1 MMYEQ
6 LRERVCKLNKMLPDE
21 NLVVWTGGN
30 VSAVVREAGHVI
42 IKPSGVL
49 FEDLTPES
57 MVVIDMK
64 GKVVEGDLKPSVDS
78 SIHLYLYQKRPD
90 LGGICHTHSPYATSF
105 ALLGEGIPA
114 ALSPLAHLTGRDIP
128 CTRYAQAGYVDT
140 GEAILEADRDGY
152 AVLVQRHGVFTYGKS
167 PEFSVKMATFL
178 EESARTVHYAM
189 MRGNVTPLPDD
200 ELKRCFDFYENY
212 YGQ

>member
-1 MMYEQ
+1 MYKE
-6 LRERVCKLNKMLPDE
+6 LRERLCKLNKMLPAE

-30 VSAVVREAGHVI
+30 VSMILRDAGHVI

-57 MVVIDMK
+57 MVVVDMD
-64 GKVVEGDLKPSVDS
+64 GNVVDGEMKPSVDT
-78 SIHLYLYQKRPD
+78 SIHLYLYKKRPD

-105 ALLGEGIPA
+105 ALLGESIPA
-114 ALSPLAHLTGRDIP
+114 ALSPLAHITGRDIP

-140 GEAILEADRDGY
+140 GEAILEADKDGY
-152 AVLVQRHGVFTYGKS
+152 AVLVQRHGVFSYGRS
-167 PEFSVKMATFL
+167 PEFSVKVATFL

-189 MRGNVTPLPDD
+189 MRGKVTTLPDV
-200 ELKRCFDFYENY
+200 ELKRCFDYYKNY